1 MTKVFGY
8 ELPDQCR
15 NCERLNLH
23 TAIVAEKRDTLDPET
38 VSTTG
43 DYSLTVRQLT
53 EMYSGALCIAAALC
67 PGTANPDRDELQ
79 TCGLD
84 ILTTPEAD

>member
-8 ELPDQCR
+8 ELPEQCR
-15 NCERLNLH
+15 NCEFLNLN
-23 TAIVAEKRDTLDPET
+23 TLGVSDSRDHLDPDAVVT
-38 VSTTG
+38 VG
-43 DYSLTVRQLT
+43 DHLFTAEQHVASFQRLLDVI
-53 EMYSGALCIAAALC
+53 GILC